1 MTSSSNAFTR
11 DEGSDELRIDSMLIK
26 SPRGRIS
33 HIGLIARILLFVACL
48 FITFS
53 AVPVYA
59 HGGHDH
65 SDTTT
70 NSVPRAE
77 AKVVQ
82 AEILNVFVGDYL
94 DPHNESLIRSTLKK
108 AQDSGITLYIIQLDS
123 DGVAGGDVQA
133 LSSLM
138 KHASV
143 ATAIWVGPTS
153 ASYSSELD
161 DFLRASDVVGAASKS
176 LQTKTQASI
185 VAPSLREFI
194 AQLDNKDIPRLGITL
209 DTGCSIQETKT
220 ASEGSVCHGIDVA
233 KNEKFTL
240 STPVQFQKLSPIAN
254 LGHALINPGFA
265 IGILVLGLCLLAFE
279 FYAASVGV
287 ASLAGIGAVIAGIY
301 GLGYLPTHWWAVAL
315 VGLGIVAMV
324 IDVQA
329 GGVGFYTI
337 LGTILLSI
345 GSFFATERGGSYQV
359 SWIATVAVVV
369 MALLFMVGAIPSL
382 IRTRF
387 GTPTI
392 GREDFIGEEGIA
404 NGDINPEGNII
415 LRGASWKARTNHATP
430 IRDGEHCKVI
440 KIEGIV
446 LEVEP
451 LVGAAV
457 DYREKRS
464 KKSE

>member
-1 MTSSSNAFTR
+1 M
-11 DEGSDELRIDSMLIK
+11 
-26 SPRGRIS
+26 
-33 HIGLIARILLFVACL
+33 
-48 FITFS
+48 
-53 AVPVYA
+53 
-59 HGGHDH
+59 
-65 SDTTT
+65 
-70 NSVPRAE
+70 
-77 AKVVQ
+77 
-82 AEILNVFVGDYL
+82 
-94 DPHNESLIRSTLKK
+94 
-108 AQDSGITLYIIQLDS
+108 
-123 DGVAGGDVQA
+123 
-133 LSSLM
+133 
-138 KHASV
+138 
-143 ATAIWVGPTS
+143 
-153 ASYSSELD
+153 
-161 DFLRASDVVGAASKS
+161 
-176 LQTKTQASI
+176 
-185 VAPSLREFI
+185 
-194 AQLDNKDIPRLGITL
+194 
-209 DTGCSIQETKT
+209 
-220 ASEGSVCHGIDVA
+220 
-233 KNEKFTL
+233 
-240 STPVQFQKLSPIAN
+240 
-254 LGHALINPGFA
+254 
-265 IGILVLGLCLLAFE
+265 VLGLCLLAFE